1 MPRKHLFMIVVLLV
15 AALAAGTLAL
25 TRTASIG
32 SSASASSPDASIAFR
47 LKKLDRFEAAL
58 QSKLAR
64 QGATTSANEQVTV
77 YRHATALSAGS
88 GSPLDRED
96 GPGSDASES
105 EGQDD

>member
-1 MPRKHLFMIVVLLV
+1 MPRKHLFMIIVLLA
-15 AALAAGTLAL
+15 AALAAGMLAL

-32 SSASASSPDASIAFR
+32 SSANASSPDASIAFR
-47 LKKLDRFEAAL
+47 LKKLDRFEAVL

-64 QGATTSANEQVTV
+64 QAATSSAGEQTTV
-77 YRHATALSAGS
+77 YRHATALAAGS
-88 GSPLDRED
+88 GSPLDRDD